1 MVSFDDLVLLDGV
14 PIYQQILRHIKLG
27 IAGGTIAPGDA
38 LPSRR
43 VVSALLGVNPNT
55 IQKAYRLLEEEG
67 LIRSHP
73 GAKSYVSAPPER
85 AAAIRGELLAA
96 EARRAAEALRRMGL
110 DRGAALELIGRLW
123 DEGEEET

>member
-27 IAGGTIAPGDA
+27 IAGGTIEPGAA

-55 IQKAYRLLEEEG
+55 VQKAYRLLEEEG
-67 LIRSHP
+67 LIQSHP
-73 GAKSYVSAPPER
+73 GAKSCVAADEAAQARVR
-85 AAAIRGELLAA
+85 AELLQEQAQQAVAA
-96 EARRAAEALRRMGL
+96 LKRMGL
-110 DRGAALELIGRLW
+110 SKEAALELIAQHW
-123 DEGEEET
+123 EEVP

>member
-14 PIYQQILRHIKLG
+14 PIYQQILRHVKLG

-55 IQKAYRLLEEEG
+55 VQKAYRLLEEEG
-67 LIRSHP
+67 LIQSHP
-73 GAKSYVSAPPER
+73 GAKSCVAADEAAR
-85 AAAIRGELLAA
+85 ARVRAELLQEQAQQAVAA
-96 EARRAAEALRRMGL
+96 LKRMGL
-110 DRGAALELIGRLW
+110 SKDAALELIAQHW
-123 DEGEEET
+123 EEVP

>member
-1 MVSFDDLVLLDGV
+1 MVSFDDFIMEPGV
-14 PIYQQILRHIKLG
+14 PIYAQIIRYVKG
-27 IAGGTIAPGDA
+27 AVAAGAVADGEE

-43 VVSALLGVNPNT
+43 VLSALLGVNPNT

-110 DRGAALELIGRLW
+110 DRGGALELIGRLW

>member
-14 PIYQQILRHIKLG
+14 PIYQQILRHVKLG

-55 IQKAYRLLEEEG
+55 VQKAYRLLEEEG
-67 LIRSHP
+67 LIQSHP
-73 GAKSYVSAPPER
+73 GAKSCVAADEAAR
-85 AAAIRGELLAA
+85 ARVRAELLQEQAQQAVAA
-96 EARRAAEALRRMGL
+96 LKRMGL
-110 DRGAALELIGRLW
+110 SKEAALELIAQHW
-123 DEGEEET
+123 EEVP

>member
-1 MVSFDDLVLLDGV
+1 MVSFDDFIMEPGV
-14 PIYQQILRHIKLG
+14 PIYAQIIRYVKG
-27 IAGGTIAPGDA
+27 AVAAGAVADGEE

-43 VVSALLGVNPNT
+43 VLSALLGVNPNT

-110 DRGAALELIGRLW
+110 DRGTALEIIGRLW
-123 DEGEEET
+123 DEGEEEV

>member
-1 MVSFDDLVLLDGV
+1 MEPGV
-14 PIYQQILRHIKLG
+14 PIYAQIIRYVKG
-27 IAGGTIAPGDA
+27 AVAVGTVADGEE

-43 VVSALLGVNPNT
+43 VLSALLGVNPNT

>member
-14 PIYQQILRHIKLG
+14 PIYQQILRHVKLG

-55 IQKAYRLLEEEG
+55 VQKAYRLLEEEG
-67 LIRSHP
+67 LIQSHP
-73 GAKSYVSAPPER
+73 GAKSCVAADEAAQARVR
-85 AAAIRGELLAA
+85 AELLQEQAQQAVAA
-96 EARRAAEALRRMGL
+96 LKRMGL
-110 DRGAALELIGRLW
+110 SKDAALELIAQHW
-123 DEGEEET
+123 EEVP

>member
-1 MVSFDDLVLLDGV
+1 MVSFDDFIMEPGV
-14 PIYQQILRHIKLG
+14 PIYAQIIRYVKG
-27 IAGGTIAPGDA
+27 AVAAGVVADGEE

-43 VVSALLGVNPNT
+43 VLSPLLGVNPNT

>member
-1 MVSFDDLVLLDGV
+1 MVDFGQLQLTDGV
-14 PIYQQILRHIKLG
+14 PIYLQIIGHLKAG
-27 IAGGTIAPGDA
+27 ISAGVVKDGDE

-43 VVSALLGVNPNT
+43 TLSALLGVNPNT

>member
-1 MVSFDDLVLLDGV
+1 MVSFDDFIMEPGV
-14 PIYQQILRHIKLG
+14 PIYAQIIRYVKG
-27 IAGGTIAPGDA
+27 AVAAGAVADGEE

-43 VVSALLGVNPNT
+43 VLSALLGVNPNT

-85 AAAIRGELLAA
+85 AAPIRGELLAA

>member
-1 MVSFDDLVLLDGV
+1 MVSFDDFIMEPGV
-14 PIYQQILRHIKLG
+14 PIYAQIIRYVKG
-27 IAGGTIAPGDA
+27 AVAAGAVADGEE

-43 VVSALLGVNPNT
+43 VLSALLGVNPNT

-96 EARRAAEALRRMGL
+96 EARRASEALRRMGL